1 MTVLFLVGGTYC
13 LALRDPLKNKCVIN
27 QYKVPVFD
35 IATSILLKKE
45 VELSANDIAGLIVS
59 NVPDNSDNISV
70 IGAHVDF
77 IESKKV
83 LRTYVSF
90 KYKKKKF
97 VITLDLAP
105 KLSKNREYLVFIISR
120 VRIGSLPVPT
130 SFVLSLARKQYY
142 VDDGISSINIKNSF
156 PFSLKGFEVC
166 INVQVI
172 CVGDNVVKLKLGYCK

>member
-90 KYKKKKF
+90 KYK
-97 VITLDLAP
+97 
-105 KLSKNREYLVFIISR
+105 Y
-120 VRIGSLPVPT
+120 
-130 SFVLSLARKQYY
+130 
-142 VDDGISSINIKNSF
+142 
-156 PFSLKGFEVC
+156 
-166 INVQVI
+166 
-172 CVGDNVVKLKLGYCK
+172 